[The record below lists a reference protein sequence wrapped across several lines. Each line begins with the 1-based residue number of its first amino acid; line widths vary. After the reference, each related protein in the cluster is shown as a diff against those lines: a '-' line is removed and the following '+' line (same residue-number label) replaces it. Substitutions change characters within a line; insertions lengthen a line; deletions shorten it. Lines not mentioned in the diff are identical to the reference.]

1 MARDRD
7 AAIRNAGSLVVPLVE
22 ASTFGFEDSPRS
34 GETIES
40 GVLVSEG
47 TSAAGES
54 IIPSTSPLMADT
66 PSDTVGAWN
75 SDNDVKVVVLK
86 ADSVCGVRVVGKG
99 ATDYL
104 VCALPLVGGDRCTV
118 GTHSKHREKSGLDI
132 SLPLGGT
139 PGQ

>member
-1 MARDRD
+1 M
-7 AAIRNAGSLVVPLVE
+7 V
-22 ASTFGFEDSPRS
+22 
-34 GETIES
+34 GE
-40 GVLVSEG
+40 GA
-47 TSAAGES
+47 SAAGES

-118 GTHSKHREKSGLDI
+118 GTHSKRCEKSGFDI

-139 PGQ
+139 GTPGQ